1 MKKNL
6 FKISVLA
13 IAILA
18 IVSMI
23 GLTVFAAETPEII
36 ETKEITIESGDFDFY
51 RQTRTNAADETKIDH
66 RIIAVMKEEWL
77 IDIAFA
83 EVQIVFSNGT
93 DSKTLTAVPQTVY
106 ETVYADTEEGRT
118 VYTAAEG
125 NIMLGWVVL
134 GVPSDYT
141 VTSATID
148 VSENLTV
155 ADALTVAGAL
165 QEDVS
170 ADAYTVS
177 GVVSAVNGKVITVDE
192 DGAVINVT
200 VVTDNAI
207 YVGNTVTVTGYLTKD
222 GAMVDATLDALCY
235 YTVTVEEVENG
246 TVTVSKNENLVP
258 GDTLTVTATAADG
271 YKLVSVKV
279 NGETVDAV
287 DGVYT
292 LTVTENITVSAEFE
306 KEAPA
311 EPTWQLVTNIADL
324 AVGDQIVIVAAKEN
338 YAMGKTQNTNNRASV
353 AITKNGNTVVINDNV
368 QILTVKAGTTS
379 GTFAFY
385 TGSGYLYA
393 GSSSKNYLKTE
404 TTLSANSSWKIEI
417 TAAGV
422 ATVKSSGANTRNWMR
437 FNTSNNPKLFACYA
451 SGQTDIA
458 IYKLSA

>member
-36 ETKEITIESGDFDFY
+36 KTEEITIESGDFDFY
-51 RQTRTNAADETKIDH
+51 RQTRTNAADETKNDH

-77 IDIAFA
+77 IDVAFA

-177 GVVSAVNGKVITVDE
+177 GVVSAVNGKVITVE
-192 DGAVINVT
+192 DNDAVINVT

-279 NGETVDAV
+279 NGETVDTV

-311 EPTWQLVTNIADL
+311 EPTKATISFTDKANRTVFTTSQQVWEQNGITVTNNKASS
-324 AVGDQIVIVAAKEN
+324 
-338 YAMGKTQNTNNRASV
+338 TNNVADYANPARFYANSQLIVEYKGMTKITFTCANQSYATNLKSSISGATATVSGSV
-353 AITKNGNTVVINDNV
+353 VTVV
-368 QILTVKAGTTS
+368 
-379 GTFAFY
+379 F
-385 TGSGYLYA
+385 
-393 GSSSKNYLKTE
+393 
-404 TTLSANSSWKIEI
+404 SA
-417 TAAGV
+417 
-422 ATVKSSGANTRNWMR
+422 ATDSFT
-437 FNTSNNPKLFACYA
+437 
-451 SGQTDIA
+451 IA
-458 IYKLSA
+458 KLSAQVRVSSIEVIAG